1 MPNNPAF
8 HEIELVEGSVTTG
21 SVAGYLT
28 ISFHGTQATAHGF
41 DLLLINQ
48 FESSADLF
56 VGHWADTFAEIVQHK
71 LSAWNRTLVFSGF
84 TSRVGINIFTFS
96 WHRTMGYFLS
106 ELILVLFISFS
117 IRHAVYVL

>member
-8 HEIELVEGSVTTG
+8 DQIELVQSSVTTG
-21 SVAGYLT
+21 SVSGYLA

-56 VGHWADTFAEIVQHK
+56 VGQRTDTFAEIVQNK
-71 LSAWNRTLVFSGF
+71 FPAWNRTLVFSGF
-84 TSRVGINIFTFS
+84 TSRVGVNTFTFS
-96 WHRTMGYFLS
+96 RHKAKGYFLS